1 MSSQVTLAQSD
12 TISFSINSTKRG
24 STPLS
29 DSSPGFW
36 SSDAAASSGLLVL
49 FSFPSACKILA
60 ATKAQHRV
68 RCSTLSRF

>member
-36 SSDAAASSGLLVL
+36 SSDAAASSGLLAL
-49 FSFPSACKILA
+49 FSFPSAIKILA
-60 ATKAQHRV
+60 AREKAQRRV
-68 RCSTLSRF
+68 RC